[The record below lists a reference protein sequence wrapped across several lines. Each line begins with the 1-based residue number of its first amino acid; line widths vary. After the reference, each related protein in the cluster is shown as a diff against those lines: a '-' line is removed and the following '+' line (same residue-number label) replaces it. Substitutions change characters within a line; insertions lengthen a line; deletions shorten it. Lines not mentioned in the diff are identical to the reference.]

1 MLREFFDVQR
11 EYVAEEGQTGEAG
24 ALPKENSVTRI
35 GLFFVLLAGVMLA
48 PLFPN
53 QFISGPIVNALL
65 IIITVMLGLRSA
77 VIMSFLPSLMALTNG
92 LLPPMFAPF
101 VPFIILSNII
111 FVCIFH
117 KLRLRNYWLAAGTG
131 SVVKFIFLFAASQI
145 FFNLFL
151 DQTLARSASLMM
163 SWNQLYSAALG
174 SLIAYGFLKTI
185 KRI

>member
-1 MLREFFDVQR
+1 MLQRYFDAEP
-11 EYVAEEGQTGEAG
+11 EYTVEEGEAEQVG
-24 ALPKENSVTRI
+24 ALPKEGAITRI
-35 GLFFVLLAGVMLA
+35 GLFFVLLAGVMMA

-77 VIMSFLPSLMALTNG
+77 VMMSFLPSLMALVSG

-151 DQTLARSASLMM
+151 NQTFARAASLMM

-174 SLIAYGFLKTI
+174 SLIAYGFLKVI

>member
-1 MLREFFDVQR
+1 MRRD
-11 EYVAEEGQTGEAG
+11 YYDAGPAEQVG
-24 ALPKENSVTRI
+24 AVPKESATTTA

-53 QFISGPIVNALL
+53 QFISGPMVNALL

-77 VIMSFLPSLMALTNG
+77 VILSFVPSIMALVSG
-92 LLPPMFAPF
+92 LLPAMFAPF

-111 FVCIFH
+111 FVCLFH
-117 KLRLRNYWLAAGTG
+117 WLRLHNYWLAAGAG
-131 SVVKFIFLFAASQI
+131 SVAKFIFLFVMSQLLFNI
-145 FFNLFL
+145 FLN
-151 DQTLARSASLMM
+151 QTLAQAAAMMM

>member
-1 MLREFFDVQR
+1 
-11 EYVAEEGQTGEAG
+11 
-24 ALPKENSVTRI
+24 
-35 GLFFVLLAGVMLA
+35 
-48 PLFPN
+48 
-53 QFISGPIVNALL
+53 
-65 IIITVMLGLRSA
+65 
-77 VIMSFLPSLMALTNG
+77 MSFLPSLMALVSG

-151 DQTLARSASLMM
+151 NQTFARAASLMM

-174 SLIAYGFLKTI
+174 SLIAYGFLKVI